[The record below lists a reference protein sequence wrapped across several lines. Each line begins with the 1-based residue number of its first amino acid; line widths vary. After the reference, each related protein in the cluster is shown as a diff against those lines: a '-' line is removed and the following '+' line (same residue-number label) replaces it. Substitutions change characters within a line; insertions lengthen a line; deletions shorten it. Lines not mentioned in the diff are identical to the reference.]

1 MASSLSLSA
10 EKPERCNLKKSES
23 PQLPSQRAVHLEKLE
38 CIFPA
43 ELLIAIHCLMHVA
56 SIECCS
62 GGDSVCSSRNSLLI
76 ASVRIEALH
85 LLPSLSHIVFY
96 EEGELQ

>member
-1 MASSLSLSA
+1 MASSLST

-23 PQLPSQRAVHLEKLE
+23 PQLPSQLAVHLEKLE

-43 ELLIAIHCLMHVA
+43 ELLIAIHCLMHAA
-56 SIECCS
+56 SIEWRL
-62 GGDSVCSSRNSLLI
+62 SVFFAEFSLNRI
-76 ASVRIEALH
+76 SASEALH